1 MVDQADSAYP
11 KALARR
17 LVTIPG
23 LFLAL
28 AATIVLSP
36 LLVLVA
42 GAFDMLRADRG
53 WPSVRMVGF
62 LLAYLGYETLGVLGA
77 GWIWISQP
85 LSRRNW
91 AERNHRLQ
99 LWWVRSLVRAGGP
112 ILGLRLEVE
121 IVGPLRPGPLIVA
134 GRHVSIIDAL
144 LPAAVLGLD
153 ADLRLRYVLTRGLRL
168 DPCLDIVGHRLPNHF
183 IDRQGSNSATEVA
196 ALERLAGD
204 LGEEDAVV
212 IFPEGGLFTAG
223 RRQRTLDHLDRTGSD
238 RLETARGLR
247 NLLLPRRAGISA
259 LMRASPSADLMVVG
273 HLGFEPLGSVKALW
287 RALPLTDP
295 VRLRLERFDRGDLP
309 LDERGW
315 VRWLDVR
322 WTAMDEWLTDMSGES
337 EPTSEGV
344 P

>member
-1 MVDQADSAYP
+1 MVERADSAYP

-17 LVTIPG
+17 LVTIPV

-28 AATIVLSP
+28 AATIILSP

-62 LLAYLGYETLGVLGA
+62 LLAYLGYESLGVLRA

-85 LSRRNW
+85 VSRRTW
-91 AERNHRLQ
+91 ADRNHRLQ

-121 IVGPLRPGPLIVA
+121 TVGPLRPGPLIVA

-153 ADLRLRYVLTRGLRL
+153 ADLGLRYVLTRGLRL

-183 IDRQGSNSATEVA
+183 IDRQGSNSAAEVA
-196 ALERLAGD
+196 ALERLGGD
-204 LGEEDAVV
+204 LGDDDAVV
-212 IFPEGGLFTAG
+212 IFPEGGLFTPE

-238 RLETARGLR
+238 RLETAQGLR

-259 LMRASPSADLMVVG
+259 LMRAAPVADLMVVG
-273 HLGFEPLGSVKALW
+273 HVGFEPLGSVKALW

-295 VRLRLERFDRGDLP
+295 VRLRIERFDRSGLP

-315 VRWLDVR
+315 VRWLDAR
-322 WTAMDEWLTDMSGES
+322 WTAMDEWLTTMSSES
-337 EPTSEGV
+337 EPTSERAS
-344 P
+344 